1 MAGSPGA
8 EERIARV
15 IAGLQPGTYLRGM
28 AAPTYPLAERLA
40 YYETPG
46 ISIAVIEDYEIAWT
60 RGYGVKEAG
69 KSDAVTTE
77 TLFQAGSI
85 SKPVAAM
92 AALHLVEAGKLD
104 LDEDVNTYLTSWKVP
119 PNADWQPRITLRQ
132 LLSHTAG
139 LTIHGFPGYL
149 PTRPIP
155 TVPQLLDGE
164 PPANTGAVRVNAVP
178 GTQFRYSGGGTT
190 IVQLMLMDVL
200 GKPFPQIMR
209 KLVLDPLQMHHST
222 YEQPLPP
229 SRAEFAATGHPS
241 DSRPVEGKWHIYP
254 EMAAAGLWTTASD
267 LARWAIEVQLSRQGR
282 SNKVL
287 SAEMVQQ
294 MLSPQVEDHIGIGPF
309 LEGKEETARFGHGG
323 WDEGFICHLIAYQQR
338 GQGSV
343 VMINSNRGG
352 EVITEVERA
361 IAREYAWPDFLPQEP
376 TLAAVTSDSL
386 AAYVGVYELRPNFQF
401 TVTRSEEGLLLQP
414 TGQPPLSLFAES
426 ETKFFAR
433 AVGAEISF
441 VKKDSGEVE
450 ELVFLQNGR
459 PQTARKQIPNS

>member
-229 SRAEFAATGHPS
+229 SRAEFAATEIGRAS
-241 DSRPVEGKWHIYP
+241 CRKECRSRW
-254 EMAAAGLWTTASD
+254 
-267 LARWAIEVQLSRQGR
+267 
-282 SNKVL
+282 
-287 SAEMVQQ
+287 
-294 MLSPQVEDHIGIGPF
+294 SP
-309 LEGKEETARFGHGG
+309 
-323 WDEGFICHLIAYQQR
+323 Y
-338 GQGSV
+338 
-343 VMINSNRGG
+343 
-352 EVITEVERA
+352 
-361 IAREYAWPDFLPQEP
+361 
-376 TLAAVTSDSL
+376 
-386 AAYVGVYELRPNFQF
+386 
-401 TVTRSEEGLLLQP
+401 
-414 TGQPPLSLFAES
+414 
-426 ETKFFAR
+426 
-433 AVGAEISF
+433 
-441 VKKDSGEVE
+441 
-450 ELVFLQNGR
+450 
-459 PQTARKQIPNS
+459 